1 MYFRGALLSF
11 LPLFWRYLVLNFV
24 NCCGADLFLEVGL
37 DQVFV
42 KFFFLTYL
50 VQRVP
55 TFVTTLEEPHKLT
68 FLYQVNKRIVLSA
81 GERCSV
87 RVIEDDL
94 VLSEGVASAYQGKFQ
109 SSLLFRF
116 LLWIRLTKC
125 NFSNVAN
132 IGFDSALVQLIKFF
146 VGSFPRVHSL

>member
-1 MYFRGALLSF
+1 M
-11 LPLFWRYLVLNFV
+11 
-24 NCCGADLFLEVGL
+24 
-37 DQVFV
+37 

-55 TFVTTLEEPHKLT
+55 TFVTTLEEPHELT
-68 FLYQVNKRIVLSA
+68 LLYQVNKRIVLSA
-81 GERCSV
+81 GERCFV

-94 VLSEGVASAYQGKFQ
+94 VLSKGVASAYQGKFQ

-146 VGSFPRVHSL
+146 VGFFP